1 MAAAAASSVQDDGA
15 DKETAGQEGAW
26 KIVGPG
32 GKALADGK
40 TVDKEAVEGQLNR
53 GGLNLSGLV
62 GRLREGEEPI
72 TSTPRKTV
80 GEVRVGD
87 WMCKDSVCGWNNFAW
102 RRECQK
108 CQKNRQGVK
117 AAQQQVPG
125 TASGL
130 NLDRREVSRRHPKLM
145 ILSINLMIGR
155 KTGQKPRLE
164 DHILIMKQAGLKLSE
179 VRGKVA
185 KIGYLEVALEPGATC
200 AADAIR
206 EGSKYVDT

>member
-15 DKETAGQEGAW
+15 DKKTAGQEGAW

-62 GRLREGEEPI
+62 GRLREGEELI

-87 WMCKDSVCGWNNFAW
+87 WMEQLCLEKRMPKMPKEQAGGEGCT
-102 RRECQK
+102 
-108 CQKNRQGVK
+108 
-117 AAQQQVPG
+117 
-125 TASGL
+125 TAS
-130 NLDRREVSRRHPKLM
+130 SRNSFRTK
-145 ILSINLMIGR
+145 S
-155 KTGQKPRLE
+155 
-164 DHILIMKQAGLKLSE
+164 
-179 VRGKVA
+179 
-185 KIGYLEVALEPGATC
+185 
-200 AADAIR
+200 
-206 EGSKYVDT
+206 